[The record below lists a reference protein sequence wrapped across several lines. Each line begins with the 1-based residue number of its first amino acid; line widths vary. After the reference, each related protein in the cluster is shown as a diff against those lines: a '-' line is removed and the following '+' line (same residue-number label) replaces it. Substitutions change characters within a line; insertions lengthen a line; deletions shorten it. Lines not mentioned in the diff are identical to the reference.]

1 MKEPRSERTEEAVS
15 STIDDVIVATIFEC
29 DILLC
34 RTYINE
40 GVTISTLKMILNVL
54 ILIKILL

>member
-1 MKEPRSERTEEAVS
+1 MKEPRSERTEEAVC
-15 STIDDVIVATIFEC
+15 STIDDVIVAAIFEC